1 MDIKLRPYKPSDAS
15 TILTWVRDEE
25 TFRRWVT
32 DRYPTYPITEADMN
46 YKYFQCNGDCPEPDN
61 FYPFTAFCEEGILG
75 HLIMRYTDAKKSV
88 LRFGFVILDDSL
100 RGKGYGKQMLK
111 LAVKYAFDILKVQK
125 VTLGVLENNPGAY
138 HCYKSAGFRD
148 VPQETPE
155 YYDLLGQR
163 IRCLELEL
171 ERVI

>member
-163 IRCLELEL
+163 IRCLELEQ

>member
-25 TFRRWVT
+25 TFRRWGT